1 MIHRSPYVTESVRQ
15 KAAASEREAED
26 LVSRSLRCPNC
37 GYVVGVVFSDA
48 TGHMRTKCQKCK
60 AVSVL
65 NLAYFHRQKQ
75 RKSLYRIAD

>member
-48 TGHMRTKCQKCK
+48 TGHIEQN
-60 AVSVL
+60 A
-65 NLAYFHRQKQ
+65 
-75 RKSLYRIAD
+75 KSARRFLF